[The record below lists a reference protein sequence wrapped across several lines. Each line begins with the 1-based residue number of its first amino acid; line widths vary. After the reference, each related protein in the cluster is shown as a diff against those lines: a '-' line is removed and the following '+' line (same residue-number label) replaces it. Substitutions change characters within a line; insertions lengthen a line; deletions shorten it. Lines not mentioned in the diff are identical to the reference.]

1 MKTKWKLIAALTA
14 TALWLCFIYSRSAQP
29 ASVSH
34 EESTLVLDLLQ
45 KISPGLTLLI
55 VRKLAHFTEYFILGG
70 LLYLDWRLLGR
81 GRVLLPLAAGLI
93 AAAADETLQTFV
105 PGRSGEVRDV
115 MLDFAGVA
123 AAVGVLLLLRRR
135 RERKRHGSGS

>member
-14 TALWLCFIYSRSAQP
+14 TALWLWFIFGRSAKP

-34 EESTLVLDLLQ
+34 DESVAVQELLRRLFPS
-45 KISPGLTLLI
+45 ISLLA

-93 AAAADETLQTFV
+93 AAAADETLQIFV

-135 RERKRHGSGS
+135 RERKRHGSGL